1 MINSGTSLL
10 FHFQNTSQY
19 PALVEPILLILPS
32 PESLSNARWIV
43 RTVLP
48 VLPASIS
55 LVCVGSSFSSK
66 YTFVSVGTMLV
77 KHGRNVIHC
86 FIDFAR
92 SFLELQCF

>member
-1 MINSGTSLL
+1 MINSGTASL

-66 YTFVSVGTMLV
+66 YTFVSVGTVEGKLGLV
-77 KHGRNVIHC
+77 T
-86 FIDFAR
+86 FIVSCSVTECD
-92 SFLELQCF
+92 SMSL